1 MKKVLTLAK
10 QHSMLF
16 VGFAVSLSIYLYIS
30 TTRIAQSA
38 LRLEI
43 SIASVVMILAGI
55 LSLIMYMHK
64 PAQVKE
70 SMYNGGWLV
79 IWVGIFMSSNI
90 FLLGGI
96 FQYTDDNIAIL
107 ICGLF
112 SLIANFVR
120 SGTAAMN
127 ISNFWYFVVHTAI
140 VYISVWQVGRYARAA
155 IANRH
160 TLGMGTEEAS

>member
-1 MKKVLTLAK
+1 MKKVLTFAK
-10 QHSMLF
+10 QHIMLF

-55 LSLIMYMHK
+55 LSLVMYMRK

-70 SMYNGGWLV
+70 SMYNGAWLV
-79 IWVGIFMSSNI
+79 VWVGIFMSANI

-112 SLIANFVR
+112 SIATNFVR
-120 SGTAAMN
+120 SGVVAME
-127 ISNFWYFVVHTAI
+127 ISNFWYFIIHAAI
-140 VYISVWQVGRYARAA
+140 VYISTWQVGRYAKAA
-155 IANRH
+155 ISREKANRP
-160 TLGMGTEEAS
+160 TLEL